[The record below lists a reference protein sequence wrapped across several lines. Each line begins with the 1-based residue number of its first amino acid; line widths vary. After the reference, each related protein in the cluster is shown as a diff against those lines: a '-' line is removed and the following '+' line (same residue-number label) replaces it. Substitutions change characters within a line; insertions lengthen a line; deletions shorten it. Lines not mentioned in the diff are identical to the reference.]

1 MLASAYG
8 ACVATVS
15 TAEPEQMET
24 MVDMARPGQLEEM
37 VVCLEQMETVVDM
50 ATMMA

>member
-15 TAEPEQMET
+15 TAALEQMET
-24 MVDMARPGQLEEM
+24 MVDMAQPGQL
-37 VVCLEQMETVVDM
+37 
-50 ATMMA
+50 

>member
-15 TAEPEQMET
+15 TAALEQME